1 MRLTFM
7 KFVACSLLACA
18 AVAQVA
24 VVGIPRVDLVEFY
37 GLHHVTQVL
46 ARQALGVS
54 AGDPLPP
61 SKGDAEERLLDI
73 DRVISARLEAVCCD
87 AGKNILYVGVEERD
101 APHYEVRPAPGGAQL
116 LPEAVLNA
124 FTKFQADTRGTEFL
138 LTSRTPTAFPALM
151 DQHLEIAREV
161 LRDSGDEY
169 QRSAAAYVIAYA
181 RKRADVVEDLHE
193 ALTDS
198 DAGVRTMALRG
209 LVALSQS
216 GGVRIS
222 PNWFV
227 PMLQSLA
234 WSDRMQAVLALELV
248 TRDRDVVALSL
259 LRGDALDSLIE
270 MTRWQTEQHAY
281 PAFMLVGRVAGMTDL
296 NIRDAWLRAGRNT
309 VIDQALKN
317 AR

>member
-1 MRLTFM
+1 M

-24 VVGIPRVDLVEFY
+24 VLGIPRVDLVEFY
-37 GLHHVTQVL
+37 GLHHVTQLL

-54 AGDPLPP
+54 VGDPLPP

-73 DRVISARLEAVCCD
+73 DRVISARLEAVCCEG
-87 AGKNILYVGVEERD
+87 GKNILYVGIEERD
-101 APHYEVRPAPGGAQL
+101 APRYEVRAAPGGAQA

-124 FTKFQADTRGTEFL
+124 FTKLQADTRGTEFSL
-138 LTSRTPTAFPALM
+138 ASRTPTAFPALM
-151 DQHLEIAREV
+151 DQHLQIAREV

-169 QRSAAAYVIAYA
+169 QRNAAAYVVTYA
-181 RKRADVVEDLHE
+181 RNKADIVEDLHE
-193 ALTDS
+193 ALTDN
-198 DAGVRTMALRG
+198 DAIVRTTALRG
-209 LVALSQS
+209 LMALSQT
-216 GGVRIS
+216 GVRVS
-222 PNWFV
+222 PTWFV

-234 WSDRMQAVLALELV
+234 WSDRTQAVWALEML
-248 TRDRDVVALSL
+248 TRDRDVVALSRI
-259 LRGDALDSLIE
+259 RGEALDSLIE